1 MAKKDKYY
9 VVWKGVTPGIY
20 ETWRECEEMVK
31 NYPDA
36 RFKAFKSL
44 DEAETAFHSGSSI
57 PPKRSLR
64 KSGIS
69 SQIKKDAI
77 AVDAACEGNPGLMEY
92 QGVNIHSGEKIF
104 YKGPFEQGTNNV
116 GEFLAIVHALAYL
129 SKLNKPDTTIYS
141 DSITAISWVRNKRTK
156 TNLIKTK
163 KNEILFT
170 LIDRAINWLNTNT
183 YMNPIIKWET
193 EEWGENP
200 ADFGRK

>member
-20 ETWRECEEMVK
+20 ETWKECEEMVK

-36 RFKAFKSL
+36 RYKSFKSL
-44 DEAETAFHSGSSI
+44 EAAEQAFHTGSSFA
-57 PPKRSLR
+57 PKLNKK
-64 KSGIS
+64 KSNLS
-69 SQIKKDAI
+69 SQIVKDAI
-77 AVDAACEGNPGLMEY
+77 AVDAACEGNPGIMEY
-92 QGVNIHSGEKIF
+92 QGINIHTGEKLF
-104 YKGPFEQGTNNV
+104 YKGPFEQGTNNI

-129 SKLNKPDTTIYS
+129 SKLNRPNTTIYS
-141 DSITAISWVRNKRTK
+141 DSMIAISWVRNKRTK
-156 TNLIKTK
+156 TNLVKTK

-170 LIDRAINWLNTNT
+170 LLDRAINWLSANK
-183 YMNPIIKWET
+183 YSNPIIKWQT

>member
-20 ETWRECEEMVK
+20 ETWKECEEMVK

-36 RFKAFKSL
+36 RYKSFKSL
-44 DEAETAFHSGSSI
+44 DEAEAAFQSGSSLK
-57 PPKRSLR
+57 PKISNRNR
-64 KSGIS
+64 GIS
-69 SQIKKDAI
+69 SKIKKDAV
-77 AVDAACEGNPGLMEY
+77 AVDAACEGNPGIMEY
-92 QGVNIHSGEKIF
+92 QGINIHTGEKLF

-129 SKLNKPDTTIYS
+129 TNLKKPDTTIYS

-156 TNLIKTK
+156 TNLIKSK

-170 LIDRAINWLNTNT
+170 LMDRALNWLHSNHYT
-183 YMNPIIKWET
+183 NPIVKWET

>member
-20 ETWRECEEMVK
+20 ETWRECEEMIK

-36 RFKAFKSL
+36 RYKSFKSL
-44 DEAETAFHSGSSI
+44 DEAEAAFQSGSGIAPKISKPKSLSI
-57 PPKRSLR
+57 
-64 KSGIS
+64 

-92 QGVNIHSGEKIF
+92 QGINIHTGEKLF
-104 YKGPFEQGTNNV
+104 YKGPFEQGTNNI
-116 GEFLAIVHALAYL
+116 GEFLALVHALAYL
-129 SKLNKPDTTIYS
+129 ANLKKTNTTIYS

-170 LIDRAINWLNTNT
+170 LMERAITWLHSNH
-183 YMNPIIKWET
+183 YSNPIVKWDT
-193 EEWGENP
+193 EAWGENP